1 MSVHTCIT
9 DRYYYLCQHIYM
21 NNSVKPCDSKTIER
35 KRPMRNLWIFTF
47 YSLVLNNTCSTF
59 VAQIFIAYDLINE

>member
-1 MSVHTCIT
+1 
-9 DRYYYLCQHIYM
+9 
-21 NNSVKPCDSKTIER
+21 
-35 KRPMRNLWIFTF
+35 MRNLWIFTF